1 MFDCEDKSGTS
12 ITLFTSEVQEQQFL
26 KFTQIV
32 LRHIHTQTLMQ
43 IEKLS
48 DR

>member
-12 ITLFTSEVQEQQFL
+12 ITLFTNEVQEQQFL

-32 LRHIHTQTLMQ
+32 HRHIHTQTLMQ
-43 IEKLS
+43 IEKLL